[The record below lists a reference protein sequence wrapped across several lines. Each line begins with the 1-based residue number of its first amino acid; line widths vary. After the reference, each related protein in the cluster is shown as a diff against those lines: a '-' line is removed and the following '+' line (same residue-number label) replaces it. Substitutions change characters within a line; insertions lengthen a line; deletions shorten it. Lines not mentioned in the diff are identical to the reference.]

1 LISVRAD
8 EERPGLYW
16 ADLEGRRSPA
26 TKNLAPGISV
36 YGEQLLSS
44 GGVEYRLWD
53 PYRSKLAGAIL
64 NGLRGYPFGPG
75 RRVLYLGASTGT
87 TVSHISDIVEAS
99 GTVLAVEISQ
109 RVARELLERVVKH
122 RPNVIPILEDARRPE
137 RYGFVYG
144 KVDVEYCDVAQQDQ
158 TEIAISNARRYL
170 REGGDLLLVVKTRS
184 IDVTKEPEEVIRGE
198 VAKLRSSGFEVLQV
212 VNLEPYDRD
221 HALVHAR
228 LTTPS
233 R

>member
-1 LISVRAD
+1 MTSVRAD

-16 ADLEGRRSPA
+16 ADLEGRRLPA

-99 GTVLAVEISQ
+99 GTVFAVEISQ
-109 RVARELLERVVKH
+109 RVARELLDRVVKH

-198 VAKLRSSGFEVLQV
+198 VAKLKPSGFEVLQV

-228 LTTPS
+228 LTTS
-233 R
+233 EH